1 MDRVLDIFPG
11 RKEMTGLIIVI
22 IEIEGRGG
30 EGRGLLC
37 LVSCYLLTSLLT
49 WTGMITF

>member
-30 EGRGLLC
+30 EGATM
-37 LVSCYLLTSLLT
+37 SC
-49 WTGMITF
+49 